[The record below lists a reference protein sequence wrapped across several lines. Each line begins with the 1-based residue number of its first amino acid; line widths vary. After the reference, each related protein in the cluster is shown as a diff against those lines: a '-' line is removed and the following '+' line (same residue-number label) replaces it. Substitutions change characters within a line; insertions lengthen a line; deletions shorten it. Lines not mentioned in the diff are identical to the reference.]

1 MVYMEPTA
9 LGLEPLL
16 TSWLATLPP
25 GVSAHAALLG
35 DLFRW
40 VEAELQRPVTAHT
53 TRVRR

>member
-16 TSWLATLPP
+16 ASWLQALPP
-25 GVSAHAALLG
+25 GVAAHSTLLG

-40 VEAELQRPVTAHT
+40 AFCTIP
-53 TRVRR
+53 